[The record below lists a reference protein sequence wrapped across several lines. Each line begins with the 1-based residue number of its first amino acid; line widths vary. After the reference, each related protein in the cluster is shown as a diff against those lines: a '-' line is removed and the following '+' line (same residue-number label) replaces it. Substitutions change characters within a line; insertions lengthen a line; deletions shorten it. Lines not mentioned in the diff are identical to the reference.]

1 MDRAAVNERQRKF
14 VERFMATGNA
24 TKSAIA
30 AGYSEKTARV
40 QGSQLLTNPAIQQA
54 IKKRTEQDPRIATR
68 EDRQRFWSEVMLGTG
83 ADGKVEMNNR
93 LKASELLAKSQA
105 DFTPRDD
112 SGHPLPLEIRLT
124 DDAATA
130 SDPE

>member
-1 MDRAAVNERQRKF
+1 
-14 VERFMATGNA
+14 
-24 TKSAIA
+24 
-30 AGYSEKTARV
+30 
-40 QGSQLLTNPAIQQA
+40 
-54 IKKRTEQDPRIATR
+54 
-68 EDRQRFWSEVMLGTG
+68 MLGTG